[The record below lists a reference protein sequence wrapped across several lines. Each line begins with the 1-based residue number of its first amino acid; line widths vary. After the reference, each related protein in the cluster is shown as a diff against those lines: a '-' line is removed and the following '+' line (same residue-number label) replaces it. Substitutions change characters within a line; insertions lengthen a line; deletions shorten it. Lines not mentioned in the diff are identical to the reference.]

1 MRLFIAIIL
10 DRNMK
15 NALIDTQTE
24 LHQKEFHGRYTQCDH
39 LHLTLSFIGEYSD
52 PDGILEIMERIY
64 RQFW

>member
-1 MRLFIAIIL
+1 
-10 DRNMK
+10 MK